1 MMNDNT
7 NTTPMH
13 ITMHEDDAQ
22 PQQTPLFDPNLLN
35 FYTAKLYEQ
44 LYSHIERLVDT
55 KFNQLVANTKALSL
69 LDEQLREYIT
79 EVVDDKISDHNQEYD
94 HDDFITADHVSDILA
109 SEVDTH
115 IDHWVTHAQHDLVTE
130 SRLSELV
137 RDAMSEEFDEM
148 LESKLDN
155 ATISISL

>member
-1 MMNDNT
+1 MMNDTT
-7 NTTPMH
+7 NTTPLP

-44 LYSHIERLVDT
+44 LYSHIERLVERR
-55 KFNQLVANTKALSL
+55 FNQLVDNTKALSL
-69 LDEQLREYIT
+69 MDEELKNTIT
-79 EVVDDKISDHNQEYD
+79 ELIDDAISNHENNYD
-94 HDDFITADHVSDILA
+94 HDSFTTADNVSDQITD
-109 SEVDTH
+109 EVDTH
-115 IDHWVTHAQHDLVTE
+115 IANFLHHANHDLVTE
-130 SRLSELV
+130 DKVAELV